1 MLGNK
6 ISGAPDKD
14 SFVCFF
20 YPFAIKQECEDEF
33 LKVGESKVG
42 KTLGLDCWVNNKIM
56 CSLEG
61 GYASERS
68 KKEDYSGSSKPWE
81 PRWGTR
87 WTGLA
92 EGIDKPFTKG
102 VPGLS
107 VTAT

>member
-61 GYASERS
+61 GLEGSEEDGYSGIS
-68 KKEDYSGSSKPWE
+68 KKC
-81 PRWGTR
+81 
-87 WTGLA
+87 
-92 EGIDKPFTKG
+92 
-102 VPGLS
+102 
-107 VTAT
+107 